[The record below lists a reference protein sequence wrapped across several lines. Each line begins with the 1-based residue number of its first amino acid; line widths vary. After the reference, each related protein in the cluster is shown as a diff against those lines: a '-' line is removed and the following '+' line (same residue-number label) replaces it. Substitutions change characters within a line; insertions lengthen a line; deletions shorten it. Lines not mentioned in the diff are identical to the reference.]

1 MNVNR
6 TFELGIEYSKKLDL
20 QDPLRNVRE
29 RFYVRQGNIYVD
41 GNSLGLC
48 SKDAEQEI
56 LRALADWKNS
66 GIDIWSIEDSKYFY
80 YPARIGAMMA
90 TLVGADANEVTTT
103 GSTTANIHQCIATF
117 YHPTRERY
125 KILVDELNFPTDRY
139 AIDSMVRIKC
149 YDPADAIKVVTS
161 NDGRTICEDDV
172 VFAMTDDVAL
182 VLLPAVFYRSAQLMD
197 MQRITDEARVRGII
211 IGWDLCHSIGSVQH
225 DFKKLDTDFAV
236 WCTYKYLSGGPGAV
250 AGLYI
255 NKKHFDKVPGL
266 AGWFGNVKETQFQL
280 KHRHEH
286 SRDADG
292 WLTGTPHIL
301 SMAGIKGALEIY
313 CDVGMEKIREKSL
326 NITAYLMYL
335 IDQRLVKYGYNI
347 GNPREDNKRGG
358 HVSLEH
364 SEAYRISKALKTHNV
379 TPDFREPNVV
389 RLAPVAL
396 YVSYEEIHKLVDI
409 LEQISVEKEYE
420 AFSNARTLVV

>member
-1 MNVNR
+1 MNR
-6 TFELGIEYSKKLDL
+6 TFELGIEYARKLDL

-29 RFYVRQGNIYVD
+29 RFYVREGNIYVD

-66 GIDIWSIEDSKYFY
+66 GIDIWSIDDSKYFY

-90 TLVGADANEVTTT
+90 TLICADANEVTTT

-139 AIDSMVRIKC
+139 AIDSMVKIKG
-149 YDPADAIKVVTS
+149 YYPADAVKIVTS
-161 NDGRTICEDDV
+161 KDGRTICEDDV
-172 VFAMTDDVAL
+172 ISAMTDDVAL
-182 VLLPAVFYRSAQLMD
+182 ILLPAVFYRSAQLMD
-197 MQRITDEARVRGII
+197 MQRVTDEARKRGII
-211 IGWDLCHSIGSVQH
+211 IGWDLCHSIGSVLH

-236 WCTYKYLSGGPGAV
+236 WCTYKYISGGPGAV

-326 NITAYLMYL
+326 NLTAYLMYL
-335 IDQRLVKYGYNI
+335 IDERLVKYGYNV
-347 GNPREDNKRGG
+347 GNPRDDDKRGG

-396 YVSYEEIHKLVDI
+396 YVSYEEIHRLVDI
-409 LEQISVEKEYE
+409 LEQISVGKEYE
-420 AFSNARTLVV
+420 TFSNARTLVV